1 MCSPLP
7 TCPACHS
14 SHVVKNGSI
23 HNGKQNHKC
32 KDCGRQF
39 VRDPQTKTIDKATK
53 HLIDKLLLEKIPL
66 AGIARVAEVSE
77 VWLQQYVNAKYQQVE
92 RRVRVSPQKK
102 RALDGGM

>member
-1 MCSPLP
+1 MSSPFP

-14 SHVVKNGSI
+14 PNVVKNGRI

-32 KDCGRQF
+32 QNCGRQF
-39 VRDPQTKTIDKATK
+39 VQDPQNKIIDEATK

-77 VWLQQYVNAKYQQVE
+77 VWLQQYVNTKYQQVE
-92 RRVRVSPQKK
+92 RQVRVSPQKK
-102 RALDGGM
+102 GA